1 MWIYQ
6 IIKSLVLFKMI
17 GYSKISENDRSNK
30 NFRNEGSKTHLEEN
44 SANTLFKRDR
54 AKRCTT

>member
-1 MWIYQ
+1 
-6 IIKSLVLFKMI
+6 MI